1 MFDVLI
7 LICAASLTQAEC
19 QKTTAMHVIK
29 GPAAA
34 NLMTCG
40 LHGQAYLAETSLAYN
55 LENSY
60 VKIRCTP
67 SARPMPTARLDSE
80 PLD

>member
-34 NLMTCG
+34 NLMACG

-55 LENSY
+55 LENAY

-67 SARPMPTARLDSE
+67 PVHPMPTARLDSK